1 MGVDHMHF
9 SRRAKALR
17 SANWLLDFFSKKNI
31 GRWPIKK
38 KADSDG
44 TSHELGDYMY
54 RLAERLWPIPRS
66 ISGPGTRK
74 TLEILQGEVANLSIG
89 LFESG
94 KKVFDWTVP
103 EEWRVNE
110 AHIIDPE
117 GNMIC
122 DYSENNLHLV
132 GYSEPISGKYSRD
145 QLEPYLHSIEDQPD
159 AIPYLTS
166 YYKKSW
172 GFCMSHNDKKSLPE
186 GEYTVKIDSEF
197 STGGIN
203 YGEVL
208 VSGSSRRE
216 VFFSTYICHPSMAN
230 NELSGPVLAVA
241 LARYVQSM
249 DPFYS
254 YRFVF
259 LPETIGAIAYVEQH
273 LSELK
278 ERMLAGYVLTCVGDE
293 RSFSYMPSRKGDTV
307 SDRFAKK
314 TLENLKISYK
324 SYSWGDRGSD
334 ERQYCAPGIDLPV
347 CSIMRSKYGEYPEY
361 HTSLDRLGSV
371 VTPQGLQQSY
381 DLYKALIDELEA
393 NRFPRVTTLCEPKL
407 DRRGL
412 YPPTLE
418 KGDYA
423 RFKPTQDVISE
434 CDGKQTPEEIAKRT
448 GLSKQDVV
456 EILKILEKKDL
467 IKT

>member
-1 MGVDHMHF
+1 M
-9 SRRAKALR
+9 
-17 SANWLLDFFSKKNI
+17 I
-31 GRWPIKK
+31 I
-38 KADSDG
+38 ADSNGSSCD
-44 TSHELGDYMY
+44 LGNYMY
-54 RLAERLWPIPRS
+54 GLAERLWPIPRS
-66 ISGPGTRK
+66 LSGPGTLK
-74 TLEILQGEVANLSIG
+74 TLEILKGEVENLSIG
-89 LFESG
+89 SFASG

-103 EEWRVNE
+103 SEWRVKQ
-110 AHIIDPE
+110 AYIIDPD
-117 GNMIC
+117 GNRIC
-122 DYSENNLHLV
+122 DYSKNNLHLV
-132 GYSEPISGKYSRD
+132 GYSEPTSGKYSRD
-145 QLEPYLHSIEDQPD
+145 QLEPHLHSIADQPE

-172 GFCMSHNDKKSLPE
+172 GFCISHNEREALAQ
-186 GEYTVKIDSEF
+186 GEYTVKIDSEL
-197 STGGIN
+197 SPGSIN
-203 YGEVL
+203 YGEIL
-208 VSGSSRRE
+208 VPGSSGRE

-241 LARYVQSM
+241 LARYIQSTN
-249 DPFYS
+249 PFYS

-259 LPETIGAIAYVEQH
+259 LPETIGAIAYVEKH

-293 RSFSYMPSRKGDTV
+293 RAFSYMPSRKGDTV

-314 TLENLKISYK
+314 TLQALKIGYK

-361 HTSLDRLGSV
+361 HTSLDRLGTV

-381 DLYKALIDELEA
+381 DFYKALIDELEA

-418 KGDYA
+418 KGDYG
-423 RFKPTQDVISE
+423 RYKPTQDVISE
-434 CDGKQTPEEIAKRT
+434 CDGTQTPEEIADRT
-448 GLSKQDVV
+448 GLSTRDVV
-456 EILKILEKKDL
+456 EILKVLEKKDL